1 MTRTTHHVGVGWALV
16 ALLFFCAN
24 ATGQN
29 PGFITQDDPPVIQ
42 PPVIQ
47 GPKPRPL
54 PEVAKT
60 PEPAPDPVLEL
71 VEFRDIPL
79 FEAMRLLSQQS
90 GLQIVPSAEAG
101 KTKVTLYLKNVLATV
116 AVQAV
121 AQSNGL
127 IVRREPETGIIR
139 LSTPKENQRDL
150 TAFREDQIKIFTL
163 LYPNAVNVAQAIR
176 DLFGDRVNLNYG
188 PDDSLIFEDLQNRL
202 DRFDIINSRS
212 LGIAFGGGG
221 FGGQGGFGGGLG
233 GGGGFGGGL
242 GGFGGGLGGIGTGIG
257 GFGGGRFSG
266 GRGGG
271 FSSFNFPGARFS
283 DQVGQQ
289 RELRQADAPKV
300 EQRLQNLTPEEIQEL
315 EDAFTGKEGP
325 DRTKLLE
332 LLRRNPATIYVT
344 VIRAN
349 NQLIVRA
356 SDATVMAQIEDLV
369 CKLDVPTP
377 VVLLEVKVLQVAL
390 RDDFASSFDFQF
402 TNQRIAGGFSPG
414 NVNAGIS
421 TGNILPP
428 FADRLSSA
436 GRRFE
441 TIAPGPLGTRPP
453 ENFLFQYVDA
463 NFRARLQL
471 LEDKSR
477 LTEVA
482 SPMLMTANSEVSQI
496 FIGRQVPVTVG
507 FTSPQLLGT
516 AIGATNTVASSPQ
529 TILQDIGTTLLITP
543 NINAD
548 RTVTLRVQQEQSSLG
563 PTATI
568 PVPSANGDVV
578 NQVAVDTVNRQTLTG
593 TFVAKDGLMIA
604 VGGLIEERVIDNRTQ
619 IPILGRIPH
628 VGWLFRSQATTR
640 ERTETIIL
648 IRPYVL
654 STTLEASAASKSLV
668 ESLSVHPSV
677 TTGELRP
684 LGTFL
689 PHEVLRPNPP
699 VTDHQRIF
707 RVHTV
712 VPKAY

>member
-212 LGIAFGGGG
+212 LGIAFGG
-221 FGGQGGFGGGLG
+221 
-233 GGGGFGGGL
+233 
-242 GGFGGGLGGIGTGIG
+242 G